1 MSTLPFTLS
10 PDELENLGPAR
21 AVEFMGRLLRDEAER
36 VGIGQHLVT
45 VPSCINVADGGI
57 DALIEEADPSD
68 DSVIPRGNT
77 GFQIKASDLQPTACK
92 RELHKGGDLCNP
104 LKPAVQN
111 LLDADGNYVL
121 VLFKSL
127 TPVKIQNRRQAIKGH
142 LASKGYSNAEVRLYT
157 VDHLAPMAERFL
169 GVMAWFKPEYSNV
182 DSYSTWARNGDISVP
197 CQFISDDQ
205 RSEWIQEV
213 QKVLREPGAEC
224 PIFRVT
230 GLPGIGKTRLVFE
243 ALAPD
248 DLQNRVIYT
257 RADDFLRSEL
267 NRIKNNSSLSAVV
280 VVDECDLR
288 QHDEL
293 VRAFS
298 RQGSRLAVITMSYDV
313 GEIPPPTRLFQLNPL
328 ENTAIEEILR
338 KESHNFPQEVVRGL
352 AKFADGFPRIAIL
365 LAQSYALNPGEPEE
379 YITIRDDDLMN
390 RLIGGSIRIDPQKFN
405 TTKKV
410 LRGIALFEKI
420 GYKSDNLDREAHW
433 LSDFIG
439 VQWNEFQEVVHKQ
452 QQRGLIQGHYYLYVT
467 PFMLKVHLLRKWWAI
482 NGFTRE
488 RFEKFVSEIPDTFRA
503 DLLDRFISTI
513 PYLPSVA
520 HGQEFVEDILN
531 RDGIFS
537 DGMLLRTQQGGKL
550 FLALAEACPGAAMR
564 RLRDTVG
571 RWSKDDLLTFREG
584 RRYVVWALEKIAIWQ
599 EHFRDAAQ
607 ILLRLAEA
615 EIDTTYS
622 NNASGTFVGLFSLS
636 YGPLASTAAS
646 PDDRFPVLSDA
657 LLSTSA
663 DVCKLALQ
671 ACDVALNMRAFP
683 ILIDDAHQ
691 GLRWEPK
698 RWTPSTDRDVFE
710 AYQKVWDLLRKNL
723 TVLDKDN
730 KKEAVAILLRRSQDL
745 ARFDDLAD
753 MVVETV
759 TELATHDDIDN
770 LLVLETAIMIIHYE
784 RDWLPEDTRRKWERL
799 RDDLVGF
806 DYHSR
811 MVRYVRTDL
820 HEDRR
825 DEDGN
830 LVDQK
835 LEKIRELAKES
846 LENPAF
852 LQKEMDWLTTTKAD
866 DGFRFGY
873 ELSKIDVNSVFLTPL
888 IDAQR
893 KTEELFSLFFLGGYF
908 RGFVERDP
916 AKWEDK
922 IEALANDPDT
932 QGWICELT
940 WRSRIPSEK
949 SGLRILSLAERGV
962 VLPEDF
968 GIFAYGGVI
977 RNLSPATFHKWI
989 RFLLGHDGM
998 ASVSNALKLFYMY
1011 YRMDKDTPE
1020 MPNQLAFA
1028 IIRHRI
1034 WFQQSEDRRQD
1045 TNLNYYWFEIAKVI
1059 IQDCPQK
1066 ALELADQI
1074 LSTETILDRFEY
1086 NSALQRVLDEIVKR
1100 FPEDVWILVTPYLEP
1115 PQRPMMMREWLGG
1128 SVNRVGA
1135 LSYIP
1140 AESIW
1145 QWIDQDVE
1153 NRAGYL
1159 ARCIPKTLF
1168 HGNDRVCLARELL
1181 VRYGNRDD
1189 VRRSFHMNY
1198 STGVWRQSPMSQS
1211 YQETKENLRAFQKDE
1226 IDPNVIRWIDE
1237 HIERLKRDIKRAE
1250 IEEERYGF

>member
-1 MSTLPFTLS
+1 MSTLPFSLS
-10 PDELENLGPAR
+10 PDELENLGPDR
-21 AVEFMGRLLRDEAER
+21 AVEFMRRLLWAEAAR

-68 DSVIPRGNT
+68 DSVIPRGKT
-77 GFQIKASDLQPTACK
+77 GFQIKASDLEPHACK
-92 RELHKGGDLCNP
+92 REL
-104 LKPAVQN
+104 LKPAVKD
-111 LLDADGNYVL
+111 LLNAGGNYVL

-127 TPVKIQNRRQAIKGH
+127 TNDQIERRRKVIEEH
-142 LASKGYSNAEVRLYT
+142 LVSKRYSKAKVRLYT
-157 VDHLAPMAERFL
+157 VDNLAPMAERFP
-169 GVMAWFKPEYSNV
+169 GVMACVMAWFKPEYSNV
-182 DSYSTWARNGDISVP
+182 ASYSTWEMNGDISG
-197 CQFISDDQ
+197 QFVSDDK

-213 QKVLREPGAEC
+213 QKVLREPGSEC

-243 ALAPD
+243 ALTPD

-257 RADDFLRSEL
+257 RADDFLRSGL
-267 NRIKNNSSLSAVV
+267 VNRIKNDSSLSAVV
-280 VVDECDLR
+280 VVDECDLG

-313 GEIPPPTRLFQLNPL
+313 GEIPLPTRLFQLNPL

-338 KESHNFPQEVVRGL
+338 KESHNLPQEVVRGL

-365 LAQSYALNPGEPEE
+365 LAQSYTLNPGELEE
-379 YITIRDDDLMN
+379 YIPIRDDHLMN
-390 RLIGGSIRIDPQKFN
+390 RLIGGSNRIDSTWFK
-405 TTKKV
+405 TTEKV
-410 LRGIALFEKI
+410 LMGLSLFEKI
-420 GYKSDNLDREAHW
+420 GYKSDNLDREACW
-433 LSDFIG
+433 LSTFMD
-439 VQWNEFQEVVHKQ
+439 VQWGDFRQVVHEQ

-467 PFMLKVHLLRKWWAI
+467 PFMLKVYLLRQWWEI

-571 RWSKDDLLTFREG
+571 RWSKDELLTFREG

-615 EIDTTYS
+615 ETDTTYS

-698 RWTPSTDRDVFE
+698 RWTPRTDREVFE

-873 ELSKIDVNSVFLTPL
+873 ELSKIDINSVFLTPL

-949 SGLRILSLAERGV
+949 SGLRILCLAERGV

-977 RNLSPATFHKWI
+977 RNLSHATFHKWI
-989 RFLLGHDGM
+989 RFLLGHDSM
-998 ASVSNALKLFYMY
+998 ASISNALKLFYMY

-1028 IIRHRI
+1028 IIMHRI

-1045 TNLNYYWFEIAKVI
+1045 TNLKYHWFEIAKVI

-1074 LSTETILDRFEY
+1074 LSTFEKPGTILDRVVS
-1086 NSALQRVLDEIVKR
+1086 NSALQGVLDKIVKR
-1100 FPEDVWILVTPYLEP
+1100 FPEDVWILVTPYLDP

-1159 ARCIPKTLF
+1159 ARCIPKTLC